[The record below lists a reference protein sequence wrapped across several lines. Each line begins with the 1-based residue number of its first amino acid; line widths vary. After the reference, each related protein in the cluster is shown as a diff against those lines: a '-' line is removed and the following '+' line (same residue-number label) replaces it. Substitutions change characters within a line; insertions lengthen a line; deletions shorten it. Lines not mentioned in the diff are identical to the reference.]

1 MNAQEAPIYVTNN
14 LTGTFQKDP
23 INYHNL
29 EEKFSGIPI
38 IFIIK
43 EKHTEEA

>member
-29 EEKFSGIPI
+29 HRREILRNSDNIHNKG
-38 IFIIK
+38 K
-43 EKHTEEA
+43 TY